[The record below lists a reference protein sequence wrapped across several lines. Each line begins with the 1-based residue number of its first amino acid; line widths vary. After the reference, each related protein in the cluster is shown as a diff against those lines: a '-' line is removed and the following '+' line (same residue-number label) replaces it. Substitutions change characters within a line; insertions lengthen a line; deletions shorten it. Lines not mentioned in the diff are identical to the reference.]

1 MSKESIR
8 KELDGEKPTL
18 ETILCALNGFKREKF
33 FKTKGT
39 KMEDTSSFL
48 TKKGQKLYSI
58 LTSILYAVGHIA
70 ELSDEADMMVGDLD
84 ETIRLG
90 QACLPWEEQKR

>member
-8 KELDGEKPTL
+8 KELDGEKPML

-33 FKTKGT
+33 FKTKGM

-48 TKKGQKLYSI
+48 TKKGQKLYSA
-58 LTSILYAVGHIA
+58 LTSIIYAVGHIT
-70 ELSDEADMMVGDLD
+70 EFSDEAQMMVDDLD
-84 ETIRLG
+84 ETIRIG
-90 QACLPWEEQKR
+90 QACLPWEEQKQ